1 MSEKQNLDCNEK
13 QEITTLSPKQQRF
26 VHLYITGQYKLP
38 QLAELL
44 GVHYNTVQGW
54 MKREDVRQ
62 FILSYQEEEH
72 ELIELAI
79 KQQRL
84 RAIQKVTELIDSP
97 IDGVALSACKDIL
110 DRSGHK
116 SIQKV
121 EKKIEVTTFEEKM
134 KELVN
139 IIDVT
144 DYEEGE

>member
-1 MSEKQNLDCNEK
+1 MQNEVTTLEEKD
-13 QEITTLSPKQQRF
+13 ITTLSAKQQRF
-26 VHLYITGQYKLP
+26 IHLYITGQYKLP

-44 GVHYNTVQGW
+44 GVHYNTIQGW
-54 MKREDVRQ
+54 LRRDDVRQ
-62 FILSYQEEEH
+62 FITSYQEEEH
-72 ELIELAI
+72 DLIELAI

-121 EKKIEVTTFEEKM
+121 EKKVEITTFEQKM
-134 KELVN
+134 KELLDV
-139 IIDVT
+139 IDVS
-144 DYEEGE
+144 DYEEE